1 VFEIKPR
8 GVNKGIAIGTLL
20 ETPRFRGRRPAVFG
34 DDLTDEAGFLVARG
48 KGGVAT
54 IVGEPPRPTAADFR
68 LPSPAAMRAWL
79 GRAFAGDA
87 AERDAKKS
95 A

>member
-1 VFEIKPR
+1 
-8 GVNKGIAIGTLL
+8 VNKGLAIARLL
-20 ETPRFRGRRPAVFG
+20 DTPRFRGRRPAVFG
-34 DDLTDEAGFLVARG
+34 DDLTDEAGFLLARG

-68 LPSPAAMRAWL
+68 LPGPAAMRAWL
-79 GRAFAGDA
+79 GRAFTGEAGHGDA
-87 AERDAKKS
+87 AKKS

>member
-1 VFEIKPR
+1 
-8 GVNKGIAIGTLL
+8 
-20 ETPRFRGRRPAVFG
+20 
-34 DDLTDEAGFLVARG
+34 
-48 KGGVAT
+48 VAT